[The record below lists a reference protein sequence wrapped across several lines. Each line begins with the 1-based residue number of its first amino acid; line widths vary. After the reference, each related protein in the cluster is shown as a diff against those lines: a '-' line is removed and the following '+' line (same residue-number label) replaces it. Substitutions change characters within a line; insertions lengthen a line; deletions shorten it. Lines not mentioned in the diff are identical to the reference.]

1 MTMTGKQAICIDCG
15 EKYLSF
21 ASAKR
26 CMECRDERMTAQS
39 IERKRL
45 KRIRDKISKERKT

>member
-1 MTMTGKQAICIDCG
+1 MIGKQAICIDCG

-26 CMECRDERMTAQS
+26 CMECRDERMNAQS
-39 IERKRL
+39 TERKRL
-45 KRIRDKISKERKT
+45 KRIRDKISKERK